1 MARVGALA
9 TPFMGDLAE
18 VTSEKVPYF
27 LLGGF
32 AIVSGLLC
40 FLLPETLGS
49 TLPEN
54 IDDIEVLEKKS
65 KSLCTCVNPNKK

>member
-49 TLPEN
+49 ALPEN
-54 IDDIEVLEKKS
+54 IDDIELLKKNS
-65 KSLCTCVNPNKK
+65 KSLCTCVKPNKK